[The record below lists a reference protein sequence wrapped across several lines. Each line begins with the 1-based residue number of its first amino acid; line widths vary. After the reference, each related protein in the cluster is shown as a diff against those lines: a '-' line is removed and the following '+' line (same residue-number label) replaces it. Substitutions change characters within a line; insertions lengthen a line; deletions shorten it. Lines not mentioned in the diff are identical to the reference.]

1 MKIQQD
7 KALHATAGYMIALIS
22 GYMIAHGLFDLT
34 NPIAPLIGLLMATFA
49 GVIKEVIDL
58 RGKGVPD
65 VMDIVATI
73 LGGIIGSIQVLI
85 TIILVK

>member
-1 MKIQQD
+1 
-7 KALHATAGYMIALIS
+7 
-22 GYMIAHGLFDLT
+22 
-34 NPIAPLIGLLMATFA
+34 MATFA

-73 LGGIIGSIQVLI
+73 IGGIIGSIQVLI